1 MQYVSRIPGWLHTH
15 SQVWVLSRLLQVEK
29 PRKHHRITFG
39 GHAAV
44 VIDSGVE
51 RNAVRQQPL
60 SSTLQTHALV
70 IQRKEG
76 PEFRSFFRQ
85 ADPLEC

>member
-1 MQYVSRIPGWLHTH
+1 MKYVSRIPGWLHAH

-51 RNAVRQQPL
+51 WNAIRQQPFL
-60 SSTLQTHALV
+60 STLQAHRHIVMLCFG
-70 IQRKEG
+70 KG
-76 PEFRSFFRQ
+76 PRPPKQ
-85 ADPLEC
+85 GP